1 MEYAAIRH
9 FADKNYC
16 FALEQGRFL
25 IRLEVKKD
33 DAARVVLHTQD
44 KYLPLRLTDTR
55 RAYPMKPAYS
65 DGCRDYY
72 EAEVEIDVICLR
84 YF

>member
-16 FALEQGRFL
+16 FALEKGRFL
-25 IRLEVKKD
+25 IRLEVKKG

-44 KYLPLRLTDTR
+44 KYLPLRLADMPMPWR
-55 RAYPMKPAYS
+55 RRIRTVTAIIMKLKWRS
-65 DGCRDYY
+65 T
-72 EAEVEIDVICLR
+72 
-84 YF
+84 

>member
-16 FALEQGRFL
+16 FALEKGRFL
-25 IRLEVKKD
+25 IRLEVKKG

-44 KYLPLRLTDTR
+44 KYLPLRL
-55 RAYPMKPAYS
+55 APP
-65 DGCRDYY
+65 
-72 EAEVEIDVICLR
+72 CLCHGAGAFGR
-84 YF
+84 LPRLL